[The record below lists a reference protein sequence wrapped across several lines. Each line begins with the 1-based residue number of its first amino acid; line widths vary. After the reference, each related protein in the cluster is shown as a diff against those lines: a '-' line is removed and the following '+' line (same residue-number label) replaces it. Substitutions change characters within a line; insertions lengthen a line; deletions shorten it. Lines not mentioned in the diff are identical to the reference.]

1 VARLAVMVL
10 FAGNG
15 QAQATVV
22 LVVMLLALVA
32 LVGVRPYQ
40 NDLITMV
47 RMLTDMTVIIVLC
60 SAIVYGSGIDQTKG
74 KVIEY
79 IAMCM

>member
-1 VARLAVMVL
+1 
-10 FAGNG
+10 
-15 QAQATVV
+15 
-22 LVVMLLALVA
+22 
-32 LVGVRPYQ
+32 
-40 NDLITMV
+40 MV